1 MGLNSKGDIWHIFVR
16 SKELGPTTSRAWC
29 RTCDVEEGKCHEEIC
44 DWSRLEPW
52 FTSMLEHSLKDTV
65 GTPYFMAPEAS
76 RSCFHLFIYFQL
88 RCWLL
93 LAAGTLH
100 DTWAHMHDICSQLVF
115 GQQALIMYIS
125 FNIDRLWKTKLWLSV
140 GHMVLGLL
148 SDLALAHFKHYN
160 DLSHP
165 MSYLHI
171 TIHHWDLS
179 SPHRAS
185 ALLWRARTSSCQ
197 DDCRGLCGEDGFL
210 SQMGSYRTVCRIY
223 KKICGLDCKKYISTC
238 WHLFEVE
245 RWSNYV
251 ESRS

>member
-1 MGLNSKGDIWHIFVR
+1 MKSADSLKDVRDLHFLAWGPRTCWLGREVCKTVSFSCEKAMQKFCRFGVLDVLFFHFPLIEMKVIASSLTSAVPKTWQIHRPCPVFRKFRRFVIWHIFVR

-52 FTSMLEHSLKDTV
+52 FTSMWEHSLKDTV

-115 GQQALIMYIS
+115 GQQALIIYIS
-125 FNIDRLWKTKLWLSV
+125 FNIDRLWKTK
-140 GHMVLGLL
+140 
-148 SDLALAHFKHYN
+148 ALTFG
-160 DLSHP
+160 
-165 MSYLHI
+165 
-171 TIHHWDLS
+171 
-179 SPHRAS
+179 
-185 ALLWRARTSSCQ
+185 RTH
-197 DDCRGLCGEDGFL
+197 GP
-210 SQMGSYRTVCRIY
+210 
-223 KKICGLDCKKYISTC
+223 
-238 WHLFEVE
+238 WAA
-245 RWSNYV
+245 
-251 ESRS
+251 